1 MLLLLAG
8 RAAAAAAVADPAV
21 VVVVVVVVPVVPSC
35 ELLTISCL
43 VSDDLVPGPG
53 FVRLIF
59 ILRPGSTVA
68 ECTAAAAILAAAA
81 APLLLFWVVVVVV
94 VVAVEEEEEALVL
107 LVVAAA
113 APLTTAW
120 VGDEPAEA
128 FGLVPLGI
136 PDAAALLPAGPLFF
150 SMSASKSIIRL
161 PMPTSHSESSY
172 SKLVGSPDRV
182 GPGAVVV
189 VVGATTT
196 APRESGRASSSP
208 AAASG
213 PDSFIGPAQRR
224 ERRLRARARAQ
235 PSSRHHFFG

>member
-8 RAAAAAAVADPAV
+8 RAAAAAAAVADPAV

-81 APLLLFWVVVVVV
+81 PLLLFWVVVVVV
-94 VVAVEEEEEALVL
+94 VVAVEEEEALVL
-107 LVVAAA
+107 LVVAA

>member
-1 MLLLLAG
+1 MAG

-107 LVVAAA
+107 LVVAA